1 MATETHSAD
10 TCARCRLKRA
20 TSALEE
26 KGLFV
31 RLCDDCY
38 RGKEELAPAAE
49 TKTEDAAQ
57 RRASLPTEDLRRLA
71 AGESVPLH
79 AIKAGKVTRHS
90 RLCAL

>member
-1 MATETHSAD
+1 MQAEA
-10 TCARCRLKRA
+10 RA

-49 TKTEDAAQ
+49 TKTEDAA
-57 RRASLPTEDLRRLA
+57 
-71 AGESVPLH
+71 
-79 AIKAGKVTRHS
+79 
-90 RLCAL
+90 